1 MTAELQI
8 LYILEMLAVTAT
20 VGRLSFDG
28 KPRLFDWLA
37 LGSLALLLAQI
48 TSMIATRTF

>member
-1 MTAELQI
+1 MTAEIQI
-8 LYILEMLAVTAT
+8 LYVLGTLAVTAT
-20 VGRLSFDG
+20 VARLSFDG
-28 KPRLFDWLA
+28 KVRLFDWLA